1 MPVLKLPNNKILEV
15 AVNNKCGIT
24 SAISIMCYPYF
35 NKHLARRGSNELIK
49 KGLFS
54 KSLDRAGWVKSDYKV
69 AIVRDPISR
78 ILSCYA
84 DRVLIKN
91 RKNVKENVTDWDYFI
106 NNLQKIQEEYKDIW
120 HHSYPQVNRLGRDP
134 SIYDKIFNTKN
145 LNNEFPKFIGE
156 LYNTKIPS
164 IHTKSSGSIKNKI
177 NLTDKHLELIKEFY
191 KEDYK
196 YYGDYFDQ

>member
-1 MPVLKLPNNKILEV
+1 
-15 AVNNKCGIT
+15 
-24 SAISIMCYPYF
+24 
-35 NKHLARRGSNELIK
+35 
-49 KGLFS
+49 
-54 KSLDRAGWVKSDYKV
+54 
-69 AIVRDPISR
+69 
-78 ILSCYA
+78 
-84 DRVLIKN
+84 LIKN

-191 KEDYK
+191 KEDYT